1 MKIEGIVLDVDTLT
15 DNGRSIIRLTVK
27 SKEGIFSLF
36 DTSFLPYLYLLP
48 RNPQLSPD
56 SISSLKFSNSDGLV
70 GIAKIEKV
78 KMQLLN
84 KEVEVFKVYTEN
96 AKDVPLLKE
105 YLQEFGTCYEY
116 DVPFW
121 KRYLIDKDI
130 SPMLGISAEVRDE
143 SGRLVIES
151 IESKETG
158 GIGLK
163 HVCFDIETYNPK
175 KVPRPKEDPVI
186 LISFANENTAK
197 VISAKAVNR
206 EFVIKVE
213 DEKALIEKFVEII
226 KKEDFDIIA
235 GYNSSNF
242 DIPYLIERAKRLGIK
257 LDLGRY
263 PEEISKQHHG
273 LLELVKIPGRI
284 NIDLFNTAKF
294 VATVGTAEYLIKV
307 NTFTLGEV
315 YKELVGKEKKTVNKE
330 EIFKLY
336 DSEDISKLADYSL
349 DDALSTEEL
358 YKFFMPLEIEIAKLC
373 GTTLAETAISTTGQ
387 LVEYLLMRYAHRNNQ
402 LIPNK
407 PSDEEIEERI
417 STSFEGAY
425 VKTPAAGIY
434 DNLAVLDFRGLYPSI
449 IIAHNIDPSTIS
461 ENADEDVFVSP
472 TGVKFKKE
480 PKGIIPTVLKLL
492 IKERE
497 GVKKEYKQHPDNKAL
512 GAKSQALKIIAN
524 SFYGYLG
531 YARSR
536 WYSKECSSSVTAYGR
551 EYIQKTIA
559 MSEAAGFSVIYS
571 DTDSVVLLLGNKTKE
586 DVLAFLK
593 QVNTSLPESMEL
605 ELEDFYVR
613 GVFVGKR
620 TGETGAKKKYALL
633 SESGRIKIRGFELV
647 RRDWSNIARETQKK
661 VLEIILKEG
670 SKDKAVNIVK
680 ETIKKL
686 REGKVSIKD
695 LVIHT
700 QLRKGLSAYD
710 VTSPELAAAQK
721 AIKRGKPPNELEGA
735 TIGYVITKHGSSI
748 SEKAELEEYA
758 HDYDAEYYINHQVIP
773 ATLKILKELGVS
785 EEELTGNGIQRRLG

>member
-1 MKIEGIVLDVDTLT
+1 MKIEGLLLDIDTPT
-15 DNGRSIIRLTVK
+15 EDGKSTVRLTVK
-27 SKEGIFSLF
+27 TKDGIVTLF
-36 DTSFLPYLYLLP
+36 DSSFLPYLYLLP
-48 RNPQLSPD
+48 RNPELSVD
-56 SISSLKFSNSDGLV
+56 AISSLKFPNGT
-70 GIAKIEKV
+70 GIAEIAKVEKV

-84 KEVEVFKVYTEN
+84 KEVEVFKVYARN
-96 AKDVPLLKE
+96 AKDIPTFKE

-116 DVPFW
+116 DIPFW

-130 SPMLGISAEVRDE
+130 SPMLGISAEVNKEKD
-143 SGRLVIES
+143 RLVVENIES
-151 IESKETG
+151 AQVE

-186 LISFANENTAK
+186 LISLANESIAK
-197 VISAKAVNR
+197 VISAKHISR
-206 EFVIKVE
+206 DFVIEVKNE
-213 DEKALIEKFVEII
+213 RELIEKFVEIV
-226 KKEDFDIIA
+226 KREDFDVIA

-242 DIPYLIERAKRLGIK
+242 DIPYLIERSKRVGAKFE
-257 LDLGRY
+257 LGRY
-263 PEEISKQHHG
+263 AEEVSSQHHG

-307 NTFTLGEV
+307 NAFTLGEV
-315 YKELVGKEKKTVNKE
+315 YKELIGKEKKTVNKE
-330 EIFKLY
+330 EIFRLY
-336 DSEDISKLADYSL
+336 DSEGITTLAEYSL

-373 GTTLAETAISTTGQ
+373 GTTLAETAVSTTGQ

-407 PSDEEIEERI
+407 PGDEEIEERL

-434 DNLAVLDFRGLYPSI
+434 NNLAVLDFRGLYPSI
-449 IIAHNIDPSTIS
+449 IIAHNIDPSTITDAS
-461 ENADEDVFVSP
+461 DDAFVAP
-472 TGVKFKKE
+472 TGIKFKKE
-480 PKGIIPTVLKLL
+480 PKGIIPTVLKIL

-497 GVKKEYKQHPDNKAL
+497 GVKKEYKLHPENKAL
-512 GAKSQALKIIAN
+512 GARSQALKIIAN

-559 MSEAAGFSVIYS
+559 MSEAAGFQVIYS
-571 DTDSVVLLLGNKTKE
+571 DTDSVVLLLGNKTKD

-593 QVNTSLPESMEL
+593 QVNASLPESMEL

-620 TGETGAKKKYALL
+620 TGEIGAKKKYALL

-661 VLEIILKEG
+661 VLEVILKEG
-670 SKDKAVNIVK
+670 SKDKAVGIVK
-680 ETIKKL
+680 ETIKNLK
-686 REGKVSIKD
+686 EGKVNIKD

-700 QLRKGLSAYD
+700 QLRKGLNSYD
-710 VTSPELAAAQK
+710 ATSPELAAAQK
-721 AIKRGKPPNELEGA
+721 AIKRGKLPSELEGT

-758 HDYDAEYYINHQVIP
+758 QDYDADYYISHQVIP

-785 EEELTGNGIQRRLG
+785 EEELRGSGTQRRLG